1 MVRSSLSTKG
11 QLVVP
16 KAIRERLGLH
26 AGDKVDFIV
35 QDNGDVVLRPAI
47 VHVQSLRGCL
57 RPRNGKVASLEEMER
72 AIREGAS
79 EGYDRP

>member
-1 MVRSSLSTKG
+1 MARSSLSTKG

-35 QDNGDVVLRPAI
+35 QDNGDVVLRPATVDI
-47 VHVQSLRGCL
+47 RSLKGCL
-57 RPRNGKVASLEEMER
+57 KPPKGKVVSLKDMER
-72 AIREGAS
+72 AIREG
-79 EGYDRP
+79 GGKMP